1 MNKRIPRIDVVEA
14 CLLAG
19 FVGVFAFLGGRYYT
33 GRELQPLLSRGAAE
47 LLPLAERFGRDKN
60 SRYGEEW
67 IIRDY
72 FNDQRDGVF
81 VDVGANHHQRESN
94 SYYLET
100 KLGWRG
106 IAVEPQTKFAADYAR
121 HRPKTIFVP
130 LFVSDK
136 SDHVVTMYVPGN
148 DLIASTDKSFVE
160 HEGGKDAKEVRVKTA
175 TLDDILTRHGIDQ
188 IDFLSVDVELHEP
201 EVLRGFSID
210 RFRPRLACVES
221 HAPVRQ
227 QILDHFAAHDY
238 AVLGKYLRADPENL
252 WFAPRQHP

>member
-1 MNKRIPRIDVVEA
+1 MKRIPRLDVIEA

-19 FVGVFAFLGGRYYT
+19 FIGLLGFLAGRQYT
-33 GRELQPLLSRGAAE
+33 GWELQPLLSRGAAE
-47 LLPLAERFGRDKN
+47 LLPFAERFGRDKN

-72 FNDQRDGVF
+72 FNDAREGVF
-81 VDVGANHHQRESN
+81 VDVGANHFQRESN

-106 IAVEPQTKFAADYAR
+106 IAVEPQTKFAADYTQ

-148 DLIASTDKSFVE
+148 DLIASADKSFVE
-160 HEGGKDAKEVRVKTA
+160 HEGGKDTKEVQVKTA
-175 TLDDILTRHGIDQ
+175 TLDDILSRHAI
-188 IDFLSVDVELHEP
+188 E
-201 EVLRGFSID
+201 
-210 RFRPRLACVES
+210 
-221 HAPVRQ
+221 
-227 QILDHFAAHDY
+227 
-238 AVLGKYLRADPENL
+238 
-252 WFAPRQHP
+252 